1 MPIWQASTSA
11 QSSVGS
17 NGLGF
22 LGPADPDV
30 VITDIHARNSWNFWR
45 KTENDFAV
53 LPNIARGD
61 PARRPRHVPLAL
73 AKHKQCET
81 LQPVKVLNAR
91 QPRAACL
98 MTRKFRTNPR
108 WSGTERGN
116 TVKNA
121 TLQVPTLPTEG
132 KAAVGSTPRTVAR
145 QGVRRHRRIEHQVHL
160 NPHVVDP
167 DTLRELSG
175 KRSRSGVR
183 KWATKQGI
191 RVLDGENGLWTT
203 AEALNDALGVRAGGD
218 LVYSPED
225 IA

>member
-11 QSSVGS
+11 QFSVGS
-17 NGLGF
+17 DGLGF
-22 LGPADPDV
+22 LGPADPGV

-61 PARRPRHVPLAL
+61 PVRRPRHAPLAL

-81 LQPVKVLNAR
+81 LQTVTVLNTR
-91 QPRAACL
+91 QPGAVGL
-98 MTRKFRTNPR
+98 MTGKFRTNPR
-108 WSGTERGN
+108 WSGTQRGY

-121 TLQVPTLPTEG
+121 TLQVQTLPTKG
-132 KAAVGSTPRTVAR
+132 GAAAEPTPQVIAR
-145 QGVRRHRRIEHQVHL
+145 QGARRRRRIEHQVHL